1 MDAEKNLN
9 IIEQLMVNERKNKAW
24 ASIASVLFVITACGF
39 ILFAYRWNNQ
49 KNRFQNRIQRQ
60 TDSLAQINNTLEREL
75 KFSAEKDSII
85 ASLSSRNPSVARA
98 LQAILPE
105 NAPTDDGME
114 DADTRSNAIP
124 IHEDEAAMAP
134 PEVLIEEYP
143 TGAGTAASPAP
154 DQKDLYKIYIQY
166 EAAQLPIAQKA
177 REVLR
182 EARFARVPPMEKM
195 NIKFPSEV
203 RYFNRKDSNQAI
215 WIQAILNKE
224 GSPML
229 ISFHEI
235 KSVRPHVIELW
246 FGSKND

>member
-1 MDAEKNLN
+1 MDTENNLN
-9 IIEQLMVNERKNKAW
+9 IIEQLMANERKNRAW
-24 ASIASVLFVITACGF
+24 ASMASVLFVITACGF

-85 ASLSSRNPSVARA
+85 ASLGSRNPSVARA

-105 NAPTDDGME
+105 NVPAEDGME
-114 DADTRSNAIP
+114 DADTRSTAMP
-124 IHEDEAAMAP
+124 IHEDDAAMAP

-166 EAAQLPIAQKA
+166 EEAQLHIAQKA

-182 EARFARVPPMEKM
+182 EARFARIPPMEKM
-195 NIKFPSEV
+195 NMQFPSEV
-203 RYFNRKDSNQAI
+203 RYFSRKDSNQAI
-215 WIQAILNKE
+215 WIQAILKKE
-224 GSPML
+224 GIPMR

-235 KSVRPHVIELW
+235 KSVRPHLIELW

>member
-1 MDAEKNLN
+1 MDTENNLN
-9 IIEQLMVNERKNKAW
+9 IIEQLMANERKNRAW
-24 ASIASVLFVITACGF
+24 ASMASVLFVITACGF

-85 ASLSSRNPSVARA
+85 ASLGSRNPSVARA

-105 NAPTDDGME
+105 NVPAEDGME
-114 DADTRSNAIP
+114 DADTRSTDMP
-124 IHEDEAAMAP
+124 IHEDDAAMAP

-166 EAAQLPIAQKA
+166 EEAQLHIAQKA

-182 EARFARVPPMEKM
+182 KEHFARVPPMEKM

-203 RYFNRKDSNQAI
+203 RYFSRKDSNQAI
-215 WIQAILNKE
+215 WIQAILKKE
-224 GSPML
+224 GIPMR

-235 KSVRPHVIELW
+235 KSVRPHLIELW